1 MAFHVRPGRD
11 GDVLE
16 ECVERGELASGERQS
31 PVRDSGL
38 PGHSTLWGPMWRGM
52 AQYRPAK
59 KGFDHSHG
67 NMIEAR
73 LSVWYYRF
81 GYFYPPKPPLNIDP
95 TDRCRKECPEK
106 GQAHS
111 YMAITDRESGS
122 VCYWYCFDCS
132 RDYEPY

>member
-1 MAFHVRPGRD
+1 MAFHVRPDRD

-52 AQYRPAK
+52 AQYRPAN

-73 LSVWYYRF
+73 LSVWYYLTYRRF
-81 GYFYPPKPPLNIDP
+81 PGEPSLLQILPSVPEVNAVQPIL
-95 TDRCRKECPEK
+95 DRPVIPFGDSSTISARRIMW
-106 GQAHS
+106 A
-111 YMAITDRESGS
+111 
-122 VCYWYCFDCS
+122 
-132 RDYEPY
+132 